1 MKIRI
6 IKNSKN
12 IGSKLLFNNT
22 VLRIDKEPTGIS
34 NINKCRYFLYNIE
47 LNKEEEILKNIDKYD
62 LFDIRV
68 VLNTDEYIY
77 FLNIDDIKE
86 ESPNFNIYK
95 YDLVKDECSLVYSF
109 EVKLEQYLSYMRTKI
124 FVINNDFL
132 ILQNESLR
140 ANLTEDFED
149 YFDYELSLYSV
160 PEKKLY
166 KVIDENLCNNGID
179 DIIALEDNVCAIKTG
194 FSLLED
200 ERCNKLSR
208 EEVSVE
214 GVSIVNIL
222 QLVSDMMIMKQ
233 TIVLDSIEQAY
244 YDATIPYIEKNGN
257 FLIFSK
263 VNFERREEEIIFYDY
278 IKKEAKKCIN
288 TNITSKNDLGNHMV
302 INDDPYIMHN
312 KSTGI
317 EFYNI
322 EKNKVD
328 IKFNEGIKIEAVKNS
343 FVIVS
348 QKKKTVFG
356 MKNFINV
363 YKFPLMN
370 AVHREKGFFKG
381 CLAGEHDEIFILM
394 ANGKGEE

>member
-12 IGSKLLFNNT
+12 IGNKLLFNNT
-22 VLRIDKEPTGIS
+22 VLRIDKEPSGVP
-34 NINKCRYFLYNIE
+34 NINKCRYYLYNIE

-68 VLNTDEYIY
+68 VLDTDEYIY

-86 ESPNFNIYK
+86 KTPNFNIYK
-95 YDLVKDECSLVYSF
+95 YDLVKDDCSLVYSF
-109 EVKLEQYLSYMRTKI
+109 EAKLEHYLSYMRTKV
-124 FVINNDFL
+124 FVVNKDFL
-132 ILQNESLR
+132 IIQNESLR
-140 ANLTEDFED
+140 ANLTEEFED

-179 DIIALEDNVCAIKTG
+179 DIISLEDNVCAIKTG

-200 ERCNKLSR
+200 ERYNKLSK

-263 VNFERREEEIIFYDY
+263 VNFERREEEISFYDY
-278 IKKEAKKCIN
+278 VKKEAKKCIN
-288 TNITSKNDLGNHMV
+288 TNITSKSDLGNHMV

-328 IKFNEGIKIEAVKNS
+328 IKFNEDIKIEAVKNN

-348 QKKKTVFG
+348 QKKKTLFG
-356 MKNFINV
+356 MKKYIMV

-370 AVHREKGFFKG
+370 AVHREKGVFKG
-381 CLAGEHDEIFILM
+381 CLAGGNDEIFILM
-394 ANGKGEE
+394 ANGKGDE